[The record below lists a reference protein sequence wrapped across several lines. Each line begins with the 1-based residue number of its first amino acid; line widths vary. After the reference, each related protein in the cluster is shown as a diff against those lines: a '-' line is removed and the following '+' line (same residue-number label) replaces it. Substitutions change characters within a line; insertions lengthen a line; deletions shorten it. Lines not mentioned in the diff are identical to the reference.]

1 VTEFRELVTDD
12 DFRAA
17 FPVMH
22 ELRDQLDEADYL
34 DLVAEMRPRGYRL
47 IAAEVDGR
55 IVALA
60 GIGVG
65 VNFYYRRYLW
75 VYDLITSEA
84 ERSKGYGL
92 ALMEHLEALAR
103 SEGCDTLALAS
114 ALHRTD
120 AHRFYMDKIGME
132 KPSYTFSK
140 TLG

>member
-1 VTEFRELVTDD
+1 MEIRELTSDD
-12 DFRAA
+12 EFRAA
-17 FPVMH
+17 WSVMQ

-34 DLVAEMRPRGYRL
+34 DLVAQMRPRGYRL
-47 IAAEVDGR
+47 IAAEEDGR

-60 GIGVG
+60 GIGFG
-65 VNFYYRRYLW
+65 VNFYYRKYLW

-84 ERSKGYGL
+84 ERSKGHGL
-92 ALMEHLEALAR
+92 ALMEHLEELAR

-140 TLG
+140 PLD

>member
-1 VTEFRELVTDD
+1 VTEFRELVTDE

>member
-1 VTEFRELVTDD
+1 MEIRELTTEDE
-12 DFRAA
+12 FRAA

-22 ELRDQLDEADYL
+22 ELRDQLDEGEYL
-34 DLVAEMRPRGYRL
+34 QLVAQMRPGGYRL
-47 IAAEVDGR
+47 IAAEEDGR

-60 GIGVG
+60 GIGIG

-84 ERSKGYGL
+84 ERSKGHGL
-92 ALMEHLEALAR
+92 ALMEYLEELAR
-103 SEGCDTLALAS
+103 KEGCDTLALAS

-120 AHRFYMDKIGME
+120 AHRFYTDRIGME

-140 TLG
+140 SLE